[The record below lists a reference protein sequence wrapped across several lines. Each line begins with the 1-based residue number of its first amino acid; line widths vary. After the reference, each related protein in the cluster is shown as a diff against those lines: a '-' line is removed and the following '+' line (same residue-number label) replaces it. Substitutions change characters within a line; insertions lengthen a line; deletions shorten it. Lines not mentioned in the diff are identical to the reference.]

1 VEVNPGIVHAWNP
14 RLRQEYQEF
23 RDSLET
29 LLWGGKKKK
38 RKKEGRRR
46 RRMRKANCR
55 QIQDIFNT

>member
-38 RKKEGRRR
+38 EKRREEKEEDEKGKLQTDTRY
-46 RRMRKANCR
+46 
-55 QIQDIFNT
+55 F